1 MMGVP
6 VGDMEQ
12 RLGVAEDVD
21 GIEGGRMSTIV
32 QEPIVLLIVHQRR
45 ERIVDGEPVKEGGR
59 PRNGVQTILIQSR
72 RRLKEGRG
80 LEELI
85 KGRRKQSFST
95 PSTLLRKH
103 TADSC
108 GTACKCQRS
117 GDTRRTVDSTDHNE
131 GPQREHRGCSTTTLA
146 RHQKGHTSGEESKP
160 HKGVHSKSSS
170 ILYSTNT

>member
-1 MMGVP
+1 MGVP

-21 GIEGGRMSTIV
+21 GIEGGRMSAIV

-59 PRNGVQTILIQSR
+59 PRNGVQIILIQSR

-85 KGRRKQSFST
+85 KGRRKQSFSLIAVVLLV
-95 PSTLLRKH
+95 SVRGVETLVEQLIAQITMR
-103 TADSC
+103 
-108 GTACKCQRS
+108 
-117 GDTRRTVDSTDHNE
+117 VHNE
-131 GPQREHRGCSTTTLA
+131 NIVVVVLPPSLDLKKDILVGRSPSHTKEYIQRVHRYYIAPTH
-146 RHQKGHTSGEESKP
+146 R
-160 HKGVHSKSSS
+160 HSKR
-170 ILYSTNT
+170 